1 MILIPLA
8 LLLASAASASTDTLA
23 GFDTPAFW
31 TKAYAIPHSYCQHRL
46 VAEAPEIN
54 TRIASA
60 IACPPDKKES
70 RTGDVYAICRIS
82 EAKIEESILAVKRAT
97 KTVFEKKDCVAVPDY
112 PELSYKARHLEEEY
126 SALKLSSETTPG
138 LMGLYDAQMKA
149 LEIIQEKHER
159 AKTATL
165 EVFVSTGGRCTGSDC
180 DGFLASRWESSQDWQ
195 AEMRLTHDGF
205 KPWSRSKYPSCL
217 QVQAVRVFLDFKDG
231 TDEAAEVKRTLTKLG
246 EPYSE
251 AGCSR
256 TGSPVFMVFSHKS
269 LKKVIR
275 ATLDL
280 PSITHWGRSKSR
292 EANTRTDDQRGEILD
307 RELKALNLTAAPHL
321 KALAIAERERVKESG
336 EAIRKLNSGVLVVAS
351 FEGK

>member
-8 LLLASAASASTDTLA
+8 LLLASSTSASTDTLA

-46 VAEAPEIN
+46 VAEAPTIS
-54 TRIASA
+54 TRITSA
-60 IACPPDKKES
+60 AACPPDKKES
-70 RTGDVYAICRIS
+70 RTGEFYAICRIS
-82 EAKIEESILAVKRAT
+82 EAKIAGSILAIKRAT
-97 KTVFEKKDCVAVPDY
+97 NTLFEKKDCVAVPDY
-112 PELSYKARHLEEEY
+112 PELSYKALHLEEEFA
-126 SALKLSSETTPG
+126 ALKLSSATTPG

-149 LEIIQEKHER
+149 LDIIQAKHER

-180 DGFLASRWESSQDWQ
+180 AGFLASRWESSQDWQ

-205 KPWSRSKYPSCL
+205 KPWSRSKYPACL
-217 QVQAVRVFLDFKDG
+217 QVQAIRVFLDVKEG
-231 TDEAAEVKRTLTKLG
+231 TDEAAEIKRAVMKLG

-251 AGCSR
+251 PGCSR
-256 TGSPVFMVFSHKS
+256 TGAPIFMVFSKKT
-269 LKKVIR
+269 LKKLIR
-275 ATLDL
+275 TTLDL
-280 PSITHWGRSKSR
+280 PSVKTWGRSKSR

-307 RELKALNLTAAPHL
+307 RELKALDLTAAPHI
-321 KALAIAERERVKESG
+321 KALAIAERDRVKESG
-336 EAIRKLNSGVLVVAS
+336 AMIRKLNSGTLVVVS